1 MKKVLSMLLVLALA
15 LSVVG
20 CTAAEVSSTGTE
32 SATAT
37 EPAATEA
44 AAPAADS
51 GKVYDLKLSLVQ
63 SANEP
68 FGELVEIL
76 KSRIEEYTNGRVKC
90 EVYYNGELGDNVD
103 TCEAILQGANIVTF
117 PTFDFYA
124 PYILDVSILDGPF
137 FFQSPDELAK
147 LEASDWWAE
156 QVQKMEDINLW
167 YGGAMYLGAR
177 SLLHNVPGAKLP
189 EDFKGQVMRSASTT
203 MRHAMCE
210 AITGN
215 VATIAWSEIYSALS
229 TGVAEMCEA
238 PLGSIVSTKIY
249 EVCRYITLDEHIYA
263 FQAPWIAKS
272 WVDALPADV
281 REGFERAVKET
292 CAESVDYINQSEAE
306 YRALLESE
314 GVTFIEVDDKDAWV
328 EATKSAYDSIQWEEP
343 DLYQKCQAILGR

>member
-1 MKKVLSMLLVLALA
+1 
-15 LSVVG
+15 
-20 CTAAEVSSTGTE
+20 
-32 SATAT
+32 
-37 EPAATEA
+37 
-44 AAPAADS
+44 
-51 GKVYDLKLSLVQ
+51 
-63 SANEP
+63 
-68 FGELVEIL
+68 
-76 KSRIEEYTNGRVKC
+76 
-90 EVYYNGELGDNVD
+90 VYYNGELGDNV
-103 TCEAILQGANIVTF
+103 TPARRFQGANIVTF

-328 EATKSAYDSIQWEEP
+328 EATKSHTTRFSGKSPICIRSVRRSWAAEVNKRGKASVDHAAGTKTIGTYSAARLNERRPSPPFRTVTGIAFQWLWSMYYE
-343 DLYQKCQAILGR
+343 RS